1 MTSAGSPEREAPG
14 QEPSRPGPELSHA
27 TSQASDDGARA
38 PEAGQP
44 LPEALPPGA
53 RGSPSPEG
61 DTSPGA
67 SAPTEGLQDP
77 DLETLRAILTG
88 PEQEAL
94 RRLAQ
99 RLARLEAQLDDQ
111 AALARAIAPAL
122 GPALRQEIRRSQD
135 EIVEALYP
143 IVGRLVMRAVAQA
156 MRDLMRAV
164 DRRLETALNWRTLR
178 RKVKAWWSG
187 IPESELALRE
197 TLPGSVEQVFLIHRE
212 TGLVL
217 WHRARG
223 PSGEKDPDL
232 VGAMLTAIQDF
243 AAEVLGRGDKEGVHE
258 LATEGQSILV
268 EFGPYSYVAAVVQ
281 GMPPPGLH
289 RRLALRVLDFDS
301 AFQDRLRRYEGDP
314 AELAPAAQ
322 ELFGELLDDDNGS
335 P

>member
-1 MTSAGSPEREAPG
+1 MTSAGSPELEDPG
-14 QEPSRPGPELSHA
+14 QGSSPLGSGLSDS
-27 TSQASDDGARA
+27 TSQASDDGTRA
-38 PEAGQP
+38 PEAGPDARTQP
-44 LPEALPPGA
+44 TGT
-53 RGSPSPEG
+53 RVSPSPEG
-61 DTSPGA
+61 DTSQEA
-67 SAPTEGLQDP
+67 SVPSGEPQDLE
-77 DLETLRAILTG
+77 LETLRAILTG
-88 PEQEAL
+88 PEQEEL
-94 RRLAQ
+94 RELAQ
-99 RLARLEAQLDDQ
+99 RLAQLEARLGDR

-122 GPALRQEIRRSQD
+122 GPALRQEIRQSQD

-164 DRRLETALNWRTLR
+164 DQRLEAALNWRTLR

-197 TLPGSVEQVFLIHRE
+197 ALPGSVEQVFLVHRE
-212 TGLVL
+212 SGLLL
-217 WHRARG
+217 WHRARQ
-223 PSGEKDPDL
+223 PTMETDPDL

-243 AAEVLGRGDKEGVHE
+243 AAEVLDRGDKEGVHE
-258 LATEGQSILV
+258 LATGDQSILV

-314 AELAPAAQ
+314 TELAPAAQ
-322 ELFGELLDDDNGS
+322 ELFGDLLDDGGS